1 MRDGTCLQSVVVQ
14 PRGGPANPLRD
25 TDIVAKY
32 RALAS
37 RVMEPDRVEAIE
49 RQVLALDTLDDVHD
63 LIASLAAPVTGTL
76 D

>member
-1 MRDGTCLQSVVVQ
+1 
-14 PRGGPANPLRD
+14 LRD
-25 TDIVAKY
+25 TAIVAKY

-49 RQVLALDTLDDVHD
+49 RQVLALDTLDDVHG
-63 LIASLAAPVTGTL
+63 LIALLAARVTGAL